1 MLGKGHLVG
10 APRARV
16 PKRHDARPE
25 RAARRGGERT
35 AQGDEA
41 PPRSRR
47 PVEVIRV
54 ARVRDAVRRLAI
66 HRCAPEGD
74 VGEVA
79 GSRWLAG
86 PRQRPV
92 GGVRVVAVNVSIPFL
107 GEGVPEVTY
116 GVEVVGVD
124 AVRAISARRWASDI
138 SSGSSSSRDRL

>member
-1 MLGKGHLVG
+1 M
-10 APRARV
+10 
-16 PKRHDARPE
+16 DAEDSEDDPSE
-25 RAARRGGERT
+25 AESEYESDGGESDGEEGDEGD
-35 AQGDEA
+35 ASEMDENEGDEA

-79 GSRWLAG
+79 GSRRLAG

-92 GGVRVVAVNVSIPFL
+92 GGVRAAALAAALPAR
-107 GEGVPEVTY
+107 
-116 GVEVVGVD
+116 VGLPWCD
-124 AVRAISARRWASDI
+124 RAGGGCGWRRGGAD
-138 SSGSSSSRDRL
+138 GRRQ

>member
-10 APRARV
+10 APGARV

-54 ARVRDAVRRLAI
+54 ARVRDAVRRLAL

-79 GSRWLAG
+79 GSR
-86 PRQRPV
+86 
-92 GGVRVVAVNVSIPFL
+92 
-107 GEGVPEVTY
+107 
-116 GVEVVGVD
+116 
-124 AVRAISARRWASDI
+124 
-138 SSGSSSSRDRL
+138 RLKSVLLIW

>member
-1 MLGKGHLVG
+1 MPGKGHLVG
-10 APRARV
+10 APRTRV

-66 HRCAPEGD
+66 HALDLLRDRDLERGREREREKEEERQEKLAIQRQRTEK
-74 VGEVA
+74 
-79 GSRWLAG
+79 LAG
-86 PRQRPV
+86 PLVNR
-92 GGVRVVAVNVSIPFL
+92 RVEIFGTDRKDINGKRGMAMHF
-107 GEGVPEVTY
+107 
-116 GVEVVGVD
+116 
-124 AVRAISARRWASDI
+124 DI
-138 SSGSSSSRDRL
+138 SMSKYR